1 MVFERITSFQNSRLK
16 LIRRLRDRRHRESEK
31 RFVVDDTRDLERALA
46 TGHHVD
52 FVLYCP
58 NLAGTNDQAVIASL
72 PSKTVFEVTEDILER
87 ASYRQNPSAVTAVM
101 IRPKTLDAD
110 DAEAITSDRVLVLV
124 ELEKPG
130 NIGALL
136 RTADATG
143 FSAVLLVDVALDIYN
158 PNIIRSSTGACFLNN
173 IYHLS
178 RDEAVTF
185 LTNRGYLIAA
195 GHLQGT
201 ADLFDMDFSRP
212 VAVVLGA
219 EDQGLDKSWIDVCD
233 ALVRIPMIGQLSDSL
248 NVSISGAIFMY
259 EALRQRWISA

>member
-1 MVFERITSFQNSRLK
+1 MVFEKITSFQNSKIK
-16 LIRRLRDRRHRESEK
+16 LIRRLRDRRHREREN
-31 RFVVDDTRDLERALA
+31 RFVIDDTRDLERALA
-46 TGHHVD
+46 ADYRID

-58 NLAGTNDQAVIASL
+58 ALASDDDRSL
-72 PSKTVFEVTEDILER
+72 VSRLNEAAVFEVTADILER

-101 IRPKTLDAD
+101 HQQPSLN
-110 DAEAITSDRVLVLV
+110 AEAATTISSDRVLVLV

-136 RTADATG
+136 RTADAAG
-143 FSAVLLVDVALDIYN
+143 FTAVLLVDIALDIYN

-185 LTNRGYLIAA
+185 LKSHAYQIAA
-195 GHLQGT
+195 GHLKGT
-201 ADLFDMDFSRP
+201 QALFDLDFSGP
-212 VAVVLGA
+212 VAIVLGA
-219 EDQGLDKSWIDVCD
+219 EDRGLDDSWVEACD
-233 ALVRIPMIGQLSDSL
+233 TLVKIPMVGQLSDSL

-259 EALRQRWISA
+259 EALRQRWPSA